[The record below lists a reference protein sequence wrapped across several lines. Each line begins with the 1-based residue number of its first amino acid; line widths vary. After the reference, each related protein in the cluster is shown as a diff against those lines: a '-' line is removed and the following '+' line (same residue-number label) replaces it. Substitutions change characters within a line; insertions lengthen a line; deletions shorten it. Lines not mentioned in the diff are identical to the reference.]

1 MAKPEE
7 HQKQADH
14 NQRFLESIDTGTF
27 PDWVAT
33 VAFYKAVHLVEKM
46 FRARGHNSGSHTRR
60 NNVLKR
66 QYLPIWRE
74 YKTLYSFSRLARY
87 WCFQVKAEHV
97 KFILQRL
104 GRVEREIKNFL

>member
-1 MAKPEE
+1 MATPEE

-14 NQRFLESIDTGTF
+14 NQSFLDSIDANVY

-33 VAFYKAVHLVEKM
+33 VAFYRAVHLVEKL
-46 FRARGHNSGSHTRR
+46 FHTRGHDSGSHVRR
-60 NNVLKR
+60 NTVLKR

-87 WCFQVKAEHV
+87 WCLKVKPEHT

-104 GRVEREIKNFL
+104 SRVEREVGNLL